1 MAAGC
6 SLTHPFSPDHI
17 TDIHFVAQADHVPIN
32 LDEPTESCL
41 LLPLQSFAFFRD
53 WFLLSNPFVMF
64 VSPAQ
69 VERRDD
75 DTDILHAR
83 YQQQTGRCIAVVL
96 CCAKEELQ
104 LGQAGPQEGVGGSVI
119 HSLVRIFAVVFFRFY
134 FVEGGRRKAAVAVYI
149 TKMQRSSRARL
160 LLDSD
165 WASWHIGKWAS
176 VFQSCIPC

>member
-1 MAAGC
+1 
-6 SLTHPFSPDHI
+6 
-17 TDIHFVAQADHVPIN
+17 
-32 LDEPTESCL
+32 
-41 LLPLQSFAFFRD
+41 
-53 WFLLSNPFVMF
+53 MF

-119 HSLVRIFAVVFFRFY
+119 HSVARILGPYFY
-134 FVEGGRRKAAVAVYI
+134 SDFVLWRVKEGKL
-149 TKMQRSSRARL
+149 Q
-160 LLDSD
+160 
-165 WASWHIGKWAS
+165 
-176 VFQSCIPC
+176 